1 MGNCVTRSVCPFFL
15 QSIHFQSRGKSICA
29 RLWRYVWN
37 SYSGQNIVNV
47 SCLQLS
53 QLVRKTAPRETENN
67 DYAKFGSDKQ
77 KALWYVM
84 VFSGVVNC
92 ILCSKYINLQ
102 TGQPI
107 CTASLPYTKNPI
119 SIHLSPFSPSFLKA
133 APALYIVAEQGK
145 GSDSPYF

>member
-1 MGNCVTRSVCPFFL
+1 MILVRSFAFFCM
-15 QSIHFQSRGKSICA
+15 QPTARKSLCG
-29 RLWRYVWN
+29 LVW
-37 SYSGQNIVNV
+37 
-47 SCLQLS
+47 
-53 QLVRKTAPRETENN
+53 RKTALRETENN
-67 DYAKFGSDKQ
+67 DYAKFGGDKE